1 MEYNRTRRAIQVLP
15 RVIILFLALIGV
27 IGGAGNLIYF
37 GQYVN
42 AIGVLACGWLAIPE
56 VKNYWNKIIGD

>member
-1 MEYNRTRRAIQVLP
+1 MAYSKKIWLKNITAL
-15 RVIILFLALIGV
+15 IILLLSLIGV

-42 AIGVLACGWLAIPE
+42 AIGVLVCGWLAFPE
-56 VKNYWNKIIGD
+56 AKKYWQTIIGD

>member
-1 MEYNRTRRAIQVLP
+1 MNNIKLWAKGAIP
-15 RVIILFLALIGV
+15 AIILFFALIGV
-27 IGGAGNLIYF
+27 VGGTGNLIYF
-37 GQYVN
+37 GQYFN

>member
-1 MEYNRTRRAIQVLP
+1 MDNIKMWLKRMIPAL
-15 RVIILFLALIGV
+15 ILFLALIGV
-27 IGGAGNLIYF
+27 VAGTGNLIYF

-42 AIGVLACGWLAIPE
+42 AIGVLACGWLAFPE

>member
-1 MEYNRTRRAIQVLP
+1 MAYSKKIWLKNITAL
-15 RVIILFLALIGV
+15 IILLLFLIGV

-42 AIGVLACGWLAIPE
+42 AIGVLVCGWLAFPE
-56 VKNYWNKIIGD
+56 AKKYWKTIIGD

>member
-1 MEYNRTRRAIQVLP
+1 MEYNRTRRAMQVLP
-15 RVIILFLALIGV
+15 LVIILFLALIGV

-42 AIGVLACGWLAIPE
+42 AIGVLVCGWLAFPE
-56 VKNYWNKIIGD
+56 AKKYWKTIIGD

>member
-1 MEYNRTRRAIQVLP
+1 MIPAL
-15 RVIILFLALIGV
+15 ILFLALIGV
-27 IGGAGNLIYF
+27 VAGTGNLIYF

-42 AIGVLACGWLAIPE
+42 AIGVLACGWLAFPE

>member
-1 MEYNRTRRAIQVLP
+1 MDNIKMWLKGMIPAL
-15 RVIILFLALIGV
+15 ILFLALIGV
-27 IGGAGNLIYF
+27 VAGTGNLIYF